1 MFTPIQLLPS
11 YNDSKRA
18 TTPAELCECHP
29 THRTA
34 ATAGRSHLC
43 CPAASSVYILS
54 PGNLK
59 ASLRPRSDLV
69 HILFLVM
76 SSDRRHHERHRTVA
90 CHPTHPSAGCNTHP
104 SDPSSRPRASSIY
117 SRIVILNLTSP
128 LHLCRHELRPT
139 PSGAANSA
147 LKCADRA
154 PCHQST
160 KNASLSPR
168 PRHLLHQSEMSWPL
182 LFLPHPPR
190 PHLSRYRCHRTS
202 LDIVAIAAT
211 SYGGQ

>member
-1 MFTPIQLLPS
+1 MFTPIQLLTS

-18 TTPAELCECHP
+18 TTPAELRECHP

-76 SSDRRHHERHRTVA
+76 SSDRRHQERHRTVA
-90 CHPTHPSAGCNTHP
+90 CHPTHPSADRYVSSFNRSPVAASISNQSAENRP
-104 SDPSSRPRASSIY
+104 SNHDDDDDSFTDRPPSRKIRRSSHLRQRRP
-117 SRIVILNLTSP
+117 
-128 LHLCRHELRPT
+128 
-139 PSGAANSA
+139 PS
-147 LKCADRA
+147 
-154 PCHQST
+154 
-160 KNASLSPR
+160 
-168 PRHLLHQSEMSWPL
+168 
-182 LFLPHPPR
+182 
-190 PHLSRYRCHRTS
+190 
-202 LDIVAIAAT
+202 
-211 SYGGQ
+211 